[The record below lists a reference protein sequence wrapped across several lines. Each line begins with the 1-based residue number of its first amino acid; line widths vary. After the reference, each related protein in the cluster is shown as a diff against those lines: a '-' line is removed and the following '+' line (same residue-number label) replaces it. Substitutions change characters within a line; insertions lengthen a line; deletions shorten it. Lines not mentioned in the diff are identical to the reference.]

1 MMTRT
6 VLGAARARLLLGVL
20 GWAAATATVLSG
32 DVQQRERSA
41 PRFFARADLVTLPV
55 TVTDQRDKYVADLD
69 ARNFQIFENGR
80 PQSLEF
86 FQSTAAPLTLTLV
99 LDTSASVKTTLPAI
113 TEGAVGFIHD
123 LDPDDVVSVIGFN
136 DHVRVL
142 QEFTNDHDAL
152 NRAIRGAQLGSST
165 SFYNAVYVALKE
177 LERADLGE
185 ATTPRRRVLL
195 VLSDGADNASLMPF
209 EDVLE
214 TAAATDIA
222 IYAIRLA
229 EQLPITD
236 SSSDHI
242 RFLLRRLTEDT
253 GGRAF
258 FPVTLNDVVR
268 AYKAIRSELAHQYV
282 LAYVSTDRTRSP
294 RFHQLSVIVERPGVV
309 ARTRRG
315 YFSSAR

>member
-1 MMTRT
+1 MTNVRH
-6 VLGAARARLLLGVL
+6 LLGVL
-20 GWAAATATVLSG
+20 GLAAATTIVVSG
-32 DVQQRERSA
+32 DVQNMKREA
-41 PRFFARADLVTLPV
+41 PLFFARADLVTLPV
-55 TVTDQRDKYVADLD
+55 TVTDKRDAYVADLD
-69 ARNFQIFENGR
+69 AKHFQIFENGR

-99 LDTSASVKTTLPAI
+99 LDTSASMKSTLPAI
-113 TEGAVGFIHD
+113 TQGAVGFIHD
-123 LDPDDVVSVIGFN
+123 LDPDDVMSVIGFN
-136 DHVRVL
+136 EHVRVL
-142 QEFTNDHDAL
+142 QEFTSDHDAL
-152 NRAIRGAQLGSST
+152 ERAIRGAELGSST

-177 LERADLGE
+177 LERADIGE
-185 ATTPRRRVLL
+185 ATTPRRRVLI

-222 IYAIRLA
+222 IYAIRLR
-229 EQLPITD
+229 ELLPATD
-236 SSSDHI
+236 PSFDPI

-258 FPVTLNDVVR
+258 FPVTPRDVLR
-268 AYKAIRSELAHQYV
+268 AYKAIRSELAHQYM
-282 LAYVSTDRTRSP
+282 LAYVSTDRTRSE

-315 YFSSAR
+315 YFSSGR